1 MAHVSIIVTLLALP
15 IALIAWSAWSL
26 AANHVQAKKAGFP
39 ILTRWVTPTNPF
51 WMVFGSTIVRKCRAL
66 NIGTSNFWR
75 FYHFGWE
82 ANQRHTVHQ
91 ELGDVFMLV
100 SPGGNWL
107 CVSDSEVAYDV
118 LRRRADF
125 RRNFE
130 QFAVLN
136 VYGTNLSTTDD
147 EEWQKHRKVT
157 AITFTER
164 NNELVWKESVSQATG
179 MLQYWTKRSVQ
190 PVKTFA
196 DDTKVGST
204 QLAQYGANNEKGLH
218 T

>member
-1 MAHVSIIVTLLALP
+1 
-15 IALIAWSAWSL
+15 
-26 AANHVQAKKAGFP
+26 
-39 ILTRWVTPTNPF
+39 
-51 WMVFGSTIVRKCRAL
+51 
-66 NIGTSNFWR
+66 
-75 FYHFGWE
+75 
-82 ANQRHTVHQ
+82 
-91 ELGDVFMLV
+91 MLV

-179 MLQYWTKRSVQ
+179 MLQYWTERSVQ